1 MASANNNN
9 NHGRWCVVFVPS
21 RRIWMCV
28 CPSGG
33 EKCMASM
40 MVIAR
45 EHDEATAE
53 FIAFDKQPKAAVG
66 IDSIHNRFGAKMH
79 SRTTRTAWISIN
91 QHELNLHT
99 ECTLHTW
106 LVVTGPKIL
115 YMSETFTRLACI
127 FNALYAVAHNQLVY
141 FLFARFANQSVIC
154 YFANAKFQNWNDDQ
168 FLLFHC
174 EIESVEVWLRCTSC
188 LLPWCMC
195 RICCCCCC

>member
-1 MASANNNN
+1 MGDGVWCLCLLAASE
-9 NHGRWCVVFVPS
+9 
-21 RRIWMCV
+21 CV
-28 CPSGG
+28 CVHRAAKSAWHRWWWLRANTMRRPRNLSHSINNQ
-33 EKCMASM
+33 KQRLVS
-40 MVIAR
+40 IP
-45 EHDEATAE
+45 
-53 FIAFDKQPKAAVG
+53 FIT
-66 IDSIHNRFGAKMH
+66 DSVH
-79 SRTTRTAWISIN
+79 SRTTCTAWISIN

-115 YMSETFTRLACI
+115 YTSETFTRLACI

-168 FLLFHC
+168 FLLFYC